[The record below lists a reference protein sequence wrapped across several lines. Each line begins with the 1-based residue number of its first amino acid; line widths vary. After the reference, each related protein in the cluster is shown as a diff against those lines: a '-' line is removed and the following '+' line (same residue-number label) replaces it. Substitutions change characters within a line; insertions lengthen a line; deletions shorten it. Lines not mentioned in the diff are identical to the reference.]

1 MPRDPSSFI
10 LHRSTNFFIQCCKPV
25 ALTSVTLCD
34 NLKYPNFRLIVPSH
48 FKLIASFLIRLMDN
62 FKYFLFSDIF
72 DIHAF
77 SDLSRFL
84 SPMSVAGLLGGR
96 GG

>member
-10 LHRSTNFFIQCCKPV
+10 LHRSTNFSIQCCKPV
-25 ALTSVTLCD
+25 ALTSVTFCD

-72 DIHAF
+72 DMHT
-77 SDLSRFL
+77 LFL
-84 SPMSVAGLLGGR
+84 T
-96 GG
+96 